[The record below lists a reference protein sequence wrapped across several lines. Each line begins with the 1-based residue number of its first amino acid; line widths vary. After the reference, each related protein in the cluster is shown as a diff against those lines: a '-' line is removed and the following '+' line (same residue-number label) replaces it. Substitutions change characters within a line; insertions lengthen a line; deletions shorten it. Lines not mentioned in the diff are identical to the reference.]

1 MVPDVV
7 GVPGGLSNP
16 PPSEG
21 RPDHPDTPR
30 ECPGDDAPTSRLA
43 SLRRR
48 YQDKEISQEG
58 TEQSFPVS
66 KNISALCPF
75 VYVVSH

>member
-1 MVPDVV
+1 MAPDVV

-21 RPDHPDTPR
+21 GYDHPDTPI
-30 ECPGDDAPTSRLA
+30 ECPRDDAPTSRLA
-43 SLRRR
+43 HLRRR

-58 TEQSFPVS
+58 TELLFASWILKS
-66 KNISALCPF
+66 PF
-75 VYVVSH
+75 TERC